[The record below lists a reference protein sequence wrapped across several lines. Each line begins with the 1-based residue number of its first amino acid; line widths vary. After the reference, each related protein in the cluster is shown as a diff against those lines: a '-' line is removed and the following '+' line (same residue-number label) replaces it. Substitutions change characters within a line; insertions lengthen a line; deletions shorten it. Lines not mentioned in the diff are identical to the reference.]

1 VKEMGRVQAL
11 YQTNIDCDLT
21 HEKAWNMGCMKQ
33 KVSSVSRVDQSQALR
48 LKLNGLEDVVAL
60 ISSHSILQVTF
71 SKFEE
76 LDAFKKIL
84 EDVAVTGNGEPLQL
98 EPMGC
103 FSLVDRIRSLI
114 QDGRIG
120 HETTLSLE
128 ELAELTKSDKSNIKD
143 EIPSILEQKY
153 PYGIELKVATVRA
166 GCQRAEPYIEE
177 WLGTVERALRAE
189 EFYSPD
195 PFEWQSD
202 QYFEL
207 VKLVNSDVNGMVV
220 ARVRAFLNGTVI
232 TEATPKHLAE
242 MASRTL
248 HTILEKYSIPYD
260 IEMRTETRTV
270 NARKTWLTLF
280 AVMGIAFGALGLY
293 NFQRQETPVFNKK
306 EEKLALATLVLRLN
320 FTRRSKVTCD
330 SQLPKLQK

>member
-1 VKEMGRVQAL
+1 
-11 YQTNIDCDLT
+11 
-21 HEKAWNMGCMKQ
+21 MKQ
-33 KVSSVSRVDQSQALR
+33 KVSSVSRVDQSQALL

-60 ISSHSILQVTF
+60 ISPHSILQVTF

-76 LDAFKKIL
+76 LDAFLKIL
-84 EDVAVTGNGEPLQL
+84 GDVALTGNGEPLKL
-98 EPMGC
+98 EPTGC

-120 HETTLSLE
+120 HETALSLE
-128 ELAELTKSDKSNIKD
+128 ELAELTGSDKGNIKD
-143 EIPSILEQKY
+143 EIPRILEQKY

-166 GCQRAEPYIEE
+166 GCQRAEPYVEE

-189 EFYSPD
+189 EFCSPD
-195 PFEWQSD
+195 SFEWQPD

-207 VKLVNSDVNGMVV
+207 VKLVNSDANGTVV
-220 ARVRAFLNGTVI
+220 VLVRAFLNGTVI
-232 TEATPKHLAE
+232 TEATPKHLTE

-270 NARKTWLTLF
+270 NARKTWLTLL
-280 AVMGIAFGALGLY
+280 AVAGIAFGALGLY
-293 NFQRQETPVFNKK
+293 ELSK
-306 EEKLALATLVLRLN
+306 
-320 FTRRSKVTCD
+320 TRDPGV
-330 SQLPKLQK
+330 QQKGRKACACNASPPP